1 MGKQGE
7 VISHTCTCG
16 SGPKKTAFKVSMMD
30 GLLDDG
36 FKSLGQENRMRNSKL
51 WYQSPDI
58 LKGDQNPAGRYR
70 TEI

>member
-7 VISHTCTCG
+7 EISHTCTCG
-16 SGPKKTAFKVSMMD
+16 SGPKKTAFKVSMMG

-36 FKSLGQENRMRNSKL
+36 FKSLGQESRMR
-51 WYQSPDI
+51 I
-58 LKGDQNPAGRYR
+58 LKGDQNPAGRYP